1 FVVQSEDHTDLAT
14 LGAALGELCPD
25 DSLMVVGM
33 SHDWAY
39 CDSGVS
45 RMYLAAPSA
54 HDTRF
59 RSF

>member
-1 FVVQSEDHTDLAT
+1 
-14 LGAALGELCPD
+14 
-25 DSLMVVGM
+25 MVVGIN
-33 SHDWAY
+33 HDWAY

-54 HDTRF
+54 RETRF